1 MELVVAALSSLIIQS
16 LLMQLLC
23 MWGLV
28 SHTVPHIEKKIVR
41 GGKVSQFSRID

>member
-1 MELVVAALSSLIIQS
+1 MELVVATLSSLIIQS

-28 SHTVPHIEKKIVR
+28 SHTVPHIENR
-41 GGKVSQFSRID
+41 SRWKSFTIFTD